1 VLNFSGLEDAPT
13 AAPPNVGCYRTLLG
27 NSRFCPDKN
36 AGENGDL
43 QRGRHVPAA
52 FGDNPAT
59 YSHSPSPLQTVRY
72 NTVQTFS
79 GSFSVTATAR
89 LDLRLSTKDRERI
102 DRAAALAGLPLAAF
116 VRSAVLREAD
126 RMVAAESVA
135 TLSLAESKRFLAALG
150 KPFAPNA
157 ELRRAMKRGN
167 ELGI

>member
-1 VLNFSGLEDAPT
+1 MA
-13 AAPPNVGCYRTLLG
+13 
-27 NSRFCPDKN
+27 
-36 AGENGDL
+36 
-43 QRGRHVPAA
+43 
-52 FGDNPAT
+52 
-59 YSHSPSPLQTVRY
+59 
-72 NTVQTFS
+72 
-79 GSFSVTATAR
+79 ATAR

-126 RMVAAESVA
+126 RTVAAAESVA

-157 ELRRAMKRGN
+157 ALRRALKRGN

>member
-1 VLNFSGLEDAPT
+1 MSAATGRCWAT
-13 AAPPNVGCYRTLLG
+13 AGFALTRTRVKTAIYNAAGMCQLHLVITRPHIHIHLVHYKLYGIIPYRLSVG
-27 NSRFCPDKN
+27 
-36 AGENGDL
+36 A
-43 QRGRHVPAA
+43 
-52 FGDNPAT
+52 
-59 YSHSPSPLQTVRY
+59 
-72 NTVQTFS
+72 
-79 GSFSVTATAR
+79 FSVTATAR

-157 ELRRAMKRGN
+157 ELRRAMKCGN